1 MISHARKST
10 LFIVAAILLVG
21 MSFDC
26 FAQAATGKSDDVES
40 LRKTVKH
47 LKEENEKLRA
57 RLAELEKRADA
68 LAIRDHMTR
77 EEQRVEN
84 LLSQLVVIGE
94 KEAALQSRMDEVNEQ
109 LQPAN
114 IDQLPVNG
122 SLRPEEV
129 REAARRRLTNE
140 QTRIRSQI
148 DLLQQSRMKL
158 QSSLSVTEML
168 IQNLRMKLQTVVRP

>member
-1 MISHARKST
+1 MSKLIIAT
-10 LFIVAAILLVG
+10 GLLVG
-21 MSFDC
+21 LSFSC
-26 FAQAATGKSDDVES
+26 IAQTATSKGDDVES
-40 LRKTVKH
+40 LRKTITH
-47 LKEENEKLRA
+47 LKTENERLRG
-57 RLAELEKRADA
+57 RVAELEKRADA
-68 LAIRDHMTR
+68 LAIRDHMTK

-109 LQPAN
+109 LRPEN

-122 SLRPEEV
+122 SLRPEQV
-129 REAARRRLTNE
+129 REAARLRLTNE

-148 DLLQQSRMKL
+148 ELLQQSRTKL
-158 QSSLSVTEML
+158 QSSQAVTEML